1 MDSTRHG
8 GHNGKL
14 GIIGGSGLYDIP
26 GIEDVRERI
35 VSTPWGEP
43 SSAIVEGTLSG
54 LPVAFL
60 ARHGR
65 GHVLNPSEVPYRA
78 NIAALRSIGVTH
90 VLSLSAVGSLQ
101 EHFPPRTAV
110 IPDQLIDM
118 TRQRART
125 FFENGIVAHVGLAD
139 PFCPA
144 FRSMLAPIVADI
156 VPSFHEGGT
165 YVCIEGPQ
173 FSTRAESNLYRSWNA
188 QIIGMTAMPE
198 VRLAREAGLCYATV
212 AMVTD
217 YDVWHESEDDVT
229 VEVVR
234 RVMADNIAASREIVQ
249 RVAAA
254 GLPICA
260 TGCVDALTGAVIT
273 AEDHLSDQARDLL
286 AWFGMPSLAAP
297 HSH

>member
-1 MDSTRHG
+1 MTSSRHA
-8 GHNGKL
+8 GKL
-14 GIIGGSGLYDIP
+14 GIIGGSGLYDVP
-26 GIEDVRERI
+26 GIEDVREQL
-35 VSTPWGEP
+35 VATPWGTP
-43 SSAIVEGTLSG
+43 SSPIVEGTLNG

-65 GHVLNPSEVPYRA
+65 GHALNPSEVPYRA

-90 VLSLSAVGSLQ
+90 VLSISAVGSLQ
-101 EHFPPRTAV
+101 ESLPPRTAV
-110 IPDQLIDM
+110 LPDQVIDM
-118 TRQRART
+118 TRGRART
-125 FFENGIVAHVGLAD
+125 FFEDGIVAHVGLAD

-144 FRSMLAPIVADI
+144 FRAALAPIVAEV
-156 VPSFHEGGT
+156 VPSTHDGGT

-173 FSTRAESNLYRSWNA
+173 FSTRAESNLYRTWNA
-188 QIIGMTAMPE
+188 QVIGMTAMPE

-234 RVMADNIAASREIVQ
+234 RVMADNIVASREIVQ

-254 GLPICA
+254 GLPPCDA
-260 TGCVDALTGAVIT
+260 GCVDALAGAVIT
-273 AEDHLSDQARDLL
+273 AEEHISDTGRERLAFFGKPTLAR
-286 AWFGMPSLAAP
+286 P
-297 HSH
+297 H